1 MFNLAIF
8 EVKLNHINVT
18 FFWTPLSNGDVLFG
32 LLQCSLDSLRSS
44 SAKVGPQ
51 TVNNYF
57 LSSFPNYFSQ
67 TVNNYFLCC
76 EATLSTS
83 PIYPC
88 SRLFAVNKMLLRL
101 QVTTIDI
108 CMIYRYIQT
117 TLYVILWLPFW
128 LNNRDITALKKFF
141 KLF

>member
-1 MFNLAIF
+1 MLKQNLQCEKCHHTQFWMFNLAIF

-18 FFWTPLSNGDVLFG
+18 FFGTPLSNGDVLFG

-67 TVNNYFLCC
+67 TVSNYFLCC
-76 EATLSTS
+76 EATLSTT

-88 SRLFAVNKMLLRL
+88 SRLFAVNKILMLNAVASDYYL
-101 QVTTIDI
+101 DNW
-108 CMIYRYIQT
+108 CFS
-117 TLYVILWLPFW
+117 LPSC
-128 LNNRDITALKKFF
+128 
-141 KLF
+141 KLIG